1 MPCTCLINSP
11 ENLQSLETFT
21 ESAFH
26 NIRSKTSINQN
37 LSTTKND
44 QIGVSTNFTNPRRK
58 GILVGHSF
66 WPDEMS
72 LLRKELKSNQKLINK
87 LLDIVDLNNSK
98 ISFFLKVLNK
108 KFLRPTKNQSILTL
122 H

>member
-1 MPCTCLINSP
+1 MS
-11 ENLQSLETFT
+11 
-21 ESAFH
+21 
-26 NIRSKTSINQN
+26 TS
-37 LSTTKND
+37 
-44 QIGVSTNFTNPRRK
+44 FTNPGRE
-58 GILVGHSF
+58 GILAGDSF
-66 WPDEMS
+66 WPDEIS
-72 LLRKELKSNQKLINK
+72 FLRKELKSNQKLINK